1 MAFALRFP
9 AGITKAINEMN
20 SWTLWQSRAARGGTP
35 SARAMQAWW
44 AALPLDL
51 RDAAGDVLDLAGGG
65 GSDWL
70 SGRWP
75 EGISCPPSLAM
86 VLQSW
91 DGRASHLV
99 DALTEWADQLGMELS
114 D

>member
-1 MAFALRFP
+1 MAFALRLP
-9 AGITKAINEMN
+9 AGVTAAINEMG

-35 SARAMQAWW
+35 SARAMQDWW
-44 AALPLDL
+44 ATLPPDL
-51 RDAAGDVLDLAGGG
+51 RDAVDDVLDATGEVGG
-65 GSDWL
+65 DWL
-70 SGRWP
+70 YRRWP
-75 EGISCPPSLAM
+75 EGIACPPSLAM

-99 DALTEWADQLGMELS
+99 DALTEWGDQLGMELS